1 MTVKINAD
9 TSDGLKF
16 VSDTSGAIDF
26 QSNGTTVA
34 SLDSSGNFS
43 HNGIEVDM
51 WRLNTAIT
59 TNSDP
64 ITTGLERVDNASF
77 AKIGTGMSVSSGI
90 WSFPRTGLYEVKCQ
104 VLMAPVN
111 DSDNIVWQVYVT
123 EDNGSN
129 FDEVTRAVGSDPEVT
144 IYTQNFFNVTDISTH
159 KLKFRVNSINAGGQ
173 VSGSSDVNFTCMSF
187 IRLGDSQ

>member
-1 MTVKINAD
+1 MASIKIK
-9 TSDGLKF
+9 G
-16 VSDTSGAIDF
+16 DTSGEIEILAPAVAG
-26 QSNGTTVA
+26 SNQLTLPAKTGTIQTT
-34 SLDSSGNFS
+34 SD
-43 HNGIEVDM
+43 IEVDM

-59 TNSDP
+59 TNTDP
-64 ITTGLERVDNASF
+64 ITTGFERVDDASF

-104 VLMAPVN
+104 VTIAPVN

-123 EDNGSN
+123 EDNGST

-144 IYTQNFFNVTDISTH
+144 VYTQNFFNVTDISTH
-159 KLKFRVNSINAGGQ
+159 KLKFRVNSINSGGQ
-173 VSGSSDVNFTCMSF
+173 ISGSNSVNFTCFSF